1 MTRAAQLP
9 PGFKAVGVFLFF
21 GFVMACLAG
30 TTLFWRGTP
39 LDRMWALNL
48 RAYNQLAPHG
58 RVVGILFLL
67 LDFALFA
74 AGTGWFRRRRWG
86 WRLAVAIFTTQVL
99 GDLVNAFMGDFVR
112 GAVGFTVAG
121 ALLVFLLRQDVRSAF
136 GSGNA
141 PSLAQRN

>member
-9 PGFKAVGVFLFF
+9 PGFKAVGVFLLF

-58 RVVGILFLL
+58 RVVGILSFCWASLSL
-67 LDFALFA
+67 RLEPDG
-74 AGTGWFRRRRWG
+74 AG
-86 WRLAVAIFTTQVL
+86 V
-99 GDLVNAFMGDFVR
+99 
-112 GAVGFTVAG
+112 VAG
-121 ALLVFLLRQDVRSAF
+121 GGD
-136 GSGNA
+136 
-141 PSLAQRN
+141 